1 MTSRTS
7 NGMYARITI
16 VSAII
21 VMSFSLFGTAG
32 AQTPEEHLSATIRAA
47 ILSDPRSQGMTPEEV
62 DTMTAALTRQAQ
74 SVGMTAQ
81 DIVWRPTIAGSTGMQ
96 ESAQPVC
103 DDFLCNL
110 NNAFGFDGSNY
121 TIPIWLGIS
130 SLLLIFLIATVLEYR
145 HLHHKK
151 MAAQSGPTQ
160 MPPSVQ

>member
-1 MTSRTS
+1 MQSSRSIYTTALGFTLAIS
-7 NGMYARITI
+7 LLVAAP
-16 VSAII
+16 VSAQ
-21 VMSFSLFGTAG
+21 TA
-32 AQTPEEHLSATIRAA
+32 EEQLSATIRAA
-47 ILSDPRSQGMTPEEV
+47 ILSDARSQSMTPEEV

-74 SVGMTAQ
+74 SVGMTAE
-81 DIVWRPTIAGSTGMQ
+81 DIIWRPTIAGSTGAEPM
-96 ESAQPVC
+96 QPVC

-151 MAAQSGPTQ
+151 MMAQSGQAQ
-160 MPPSVQ
+160 MPPPMQ